1 MGRSWGLSGP
11 RAVWGRGAETE
22 GSPMTS
28 QWKTRLRKDSGGST
42 IVGFSLEEKRG
53 HIQMDVPA
61 GTLDPG
67 DLDDNQLDGLRRSR
81 AKSCVISWMDDAG
94 RDRVVEARVVAGRIM
109 VFKVNGNGP
118 VLAVGMKVQGGIGD
132 QDPVRLIS
140 HVRSL
145 V

>member
-1 MGRSWGLSGP
+1 
-11 RAVWGRGAETE
+11 
-22 GSPMTS
+22 MTS
-28 QWKTRLRKDSGGST
+28 QWKTTLRKDSVGST
-42 IVGFSLEEKRG
+42 IVGFSFEGERG
-53 HIQMDVPA
+53 HIQMDAPA
-61 GTLDPG
+61 GSLDPG
-67 DLDDNQLDGLRRSR
+67 NLDNNELDRLRRSR

>member
-42 IVGFSLEEKRG
+42 IVGFSLEGKRG
-53 HIQMDVPA
+53 HIQMDAPA
-61 GTLDPG
+61 GSLDPG
-67 DLDDNQLDGLRRSR
+67 DFDDDQLDRLRSR
-81 AKSCVISWMDDAG
+81 AKSCTISWMDDAG
-94 RDRVVEARVVAGRIM
+94 VDWVVEVRVSAGRIM

>member
-1 MGRSWGLSGP
+1 
-11 RAVWGRGAETE
+11 
-22 GSPMTS
+22 MTP
-28 QWKTRLRKDSGGST
+28 QWKTTLRKDSGGST
-42 IVGFSLEEKRG
+42 IVGFSLEGKRG
-53 HIQMDVPA
+53 HIQMDAPA
-61 GTLDPG
+61 GNLDPG

-118 VLAVGMKVQGGIGD
+118 VLALGESIQGGIGD